1 MEPIQPY
8 FDVAVWQ
15 CDFALVPAS
24 ALTHAR
30 SDAPAGD
37 LLAIDW
43 WAESQPPADLESRVG
58 AFLPERE
65 SWSPPDLRTWGIE
78 DGTCIDVWREGNRVD
93 SIRVRIDA
101 RQIDLQSLREIVGL
115 ARYCDAAFLRHDGL
129 FVPATDETLTSA
141 IDTSAAARFVDDP
154 EAFIRR
160 IALGDARDG

>member
-1 MEPIQPY
+1 M
-8 FDVAVWQ
+8 AVWQ
-15 CDFALVPAS
+15 CDFVLVPVR

-43 WAESQPPADLESRVG
+43 WAESQPPADLESRIGRV
-58 AFLPERE
+58 LPERE
-65 SWSPPDLRTWGIE
+65 SWTPDLRTWGVE
-78 DGTCIDVWREGNRVD
+78 DGTRIDVWREGDRID

-115 ARYCDAAFLRHDGL
+115 ARHSDAAFLRHDGL
-129 FVPATDETLTSA
+129 FVPATNEALTSA

-154 EAFIRR
+154 DAFIRR